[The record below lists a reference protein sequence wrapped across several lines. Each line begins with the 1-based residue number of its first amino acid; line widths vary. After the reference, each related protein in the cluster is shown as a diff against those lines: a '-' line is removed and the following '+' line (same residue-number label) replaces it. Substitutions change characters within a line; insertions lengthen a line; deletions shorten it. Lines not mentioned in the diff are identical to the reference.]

1 MSLKD
6 GLKEVMADLDGAQ
19 GIALVGLDGIVVEEE
34 NADSRLD
41 LQGLG
46 AEWGG
51 ILRQVD
57 KAFSSMNLGDS
68 GEISALTADRVVV
81 TRKIKDEYFLLLVMK
96 KDGNFGKGRY
106 LLRRAEIKLE
116 GEL

>member
-1 MSLKD
+1 MSLKE
-6 GLKEVMADLDGAQ
+6 GLKEVIAGLDGAQ

-34 NADSRLD
+34 RADSQLD

-46 AEWGG
+46 AEWCG
-51 ILRQVD
+51 IVRQVD
-57 KAFSSMNLGDS
+57 KALSSMDMGDS
-68 GEISALTADRVVV
+68 GEVSALAAERVVV
-81 TRKIKDEYFLLLVMK
+81 ARKIKGDYFLLLVMNR
-96 KDGNFGKGRY
+96 DGNFGKGRY